1 MAIDT
6 AEKRRAVAWISIWI
20 LPGVTPNVAQ
30 DEEWRGEAGHGY
42 PFLAPPLPPTGTD
55 RKIKRG
61 RERWKPVEVTVVLR
75 EPPVQVLIQR
85 QKLARDMRVEQERLA
100 QVEQQERQAAIDAA
114 VALVELQAKDA
125 AAAFDR
131 KKKSMASLAVA
142 NLAREKKR
150 QAEAERIAAINR
162 RRMENLK
169 KARKGR

>member
-1 MAIDT
+1 VAIDT

-42 PFLAPPLPPTGTD
+42 PFLAPPLPALGTD
-55 RKIKRG
+55 RKIRRG
-61 RERWKPVEVTVVLR
+61 RDPWKPVEVKVILR

-100 QVEQQERQAAIDAA
+100 QVEQQQRKAAIDAA
-114 VALVELQAKDA
+114 VALVESQAKDA
-125 AAAFDR
+125 AAAFER

-162 RRMENLK
+162 KRMENLK